1 MKWIMASVAA
11 LVAAVLSV
19 GAAAR
24 SSGTM
29 GKGDKMDKMEMKDTT
44 YTGCI
49 EAGSAPGIFTLT
61 HLAAD
66 DHIGKDAMKKETMG
80 KDTMG
85 KGGSAFTVKSLKMV
99 AAAWVKSRRW
109 GHRHRLLHRPRH
121 RHPLQR
127 PTWLSLRA
135 TPSSSRSFNGS
146 SCGWRSLLEP
156 QLEAARHNDV
166 VDRRGRRRNREAAG
180 TCV

>member
-1 MKWIMASVAA
+1 MKWMMSSVAL
-11 LVAAVLSV
+11 LVAAVLPV
-19 GAAAR
+19 AVAAQ
-24 SSGTM
+24 SGTM

-99 AAAWVKSRRW
+99 AAAWVK
-109 GHRHRLLHRPRH
+109 
-121 RHPLQR
+121 
-127 PTWLSLRA
+127 
-135 TPSSSRSFNGS
+135 
-146 SCGWRSLLEP
+146 
-156 QLEAARHNDV
+156 
-166 VDRRGRRRNREAAG
+166 
-180 TCV
+180 